1 MPPPVASLD
10 RPRADHDWWVTA
22 FGAWYL
28 TTYGHRDE
36 EEARRNAPGIV
47 RLLGVPPHARVLDLA
62 CGEGR
67 YARALSSLG
76 YRVTGV
82 DLSDDL
88 LERAHE
94 LSPDLPGAPT
104 YVRGDMRS
112 LPFQQ
117 QFEAV
122 VSLFTSFGYFDDRSE
137 DAKVLAGVRRA
148 LVPGGR
154 LLLDFLNASRVRA
167 SLVPVSEERRDPYLV
182 THRRRLDLDAPDGPY
197 VRKATT
203 FTDTR
208 NGRLVMEVEERV
220 RLYEPE
226 ELDAML
232 RVAGLEPCGDAVGD
246 FDGRPFDA
254 ASPRWI
260 RVAAR
265 RTGGR

>member
-1 MPPPVASLD
+1 MPPPVAPLD

-36 EEARRNAPGIV
+36 GEARRNAPGIL
-47 RLLGVPPHARVLDLA
+47 RLLGVPPHARILDLG

-67 YARALSSLG
+67 YARALASLG

-82 DLSDDL
+82 DISDDL

-104 YVRGDMRS
+104 YVRCDMRS

-148 LVPGGR
+148 LVPGWR
-154 LLLDFLNASRVRA
+154 LLLDFLNAPRVRT
-167 SLVPVSEERRDPYLV
+167 SLVPSSEERNDPYLV
-182 THRRRLDLDAPDGPY
+182 TYRRRIDEETPDGPY
-197 VRKATT
+197 VRKSIE

-208 NGRLVMEVEERV
+208 NGRVVMEAEERV

-232 RVAGLEPCGDAVGD
+232 RVAGLEPVGPAVGD
-246 FDGRPFDA
+246 FDGRAYDA
-254 ASPRWI
+254 TSPRWI